1 MLHLRPHAKINLGLL
16 IKGKRPDGYH
26 LLETLLVPLPQLRDE
41 LWLEPSDDGTCSILL
56 EGIGLDG
63 SPDDNL
69 CVRAWKLL
77 RERVPDL
84 PGLRIRLLKGIP
96 AGAGLGGG
104 SSDAAHTLLGI
115 NERFGLGL
123 TRAELALMAARLG
136 ADVPFF
142 LYDTPMLATG
152 IGTDLEPWPLEL
164 PYRIE
169 VATPPIHSATAAAY
183 RALDSRSC
191 DPARSLREILRAP
204 VSQWPQQLVNDL
216 EQPVF
221 GLYPE
226 LAALKADFYARGACY
241 AAMSGSGSAVFGLFG
256 E

>member
-16 IKGKRPDGYH
+16 IKGRRPDGYH
-26 LLETLLVPLPQLRDE
+26 LLETLLLPLPQLRDG
-41 LWLEPSDDGTCSILL
+41 LWLEPSDDGACTIRL

-63 SPDDNL
+63 APDDNL

-77 RERVPDL
+77 RERIPEL
-84 PGLRIRLLKGIP
+84 PGLRIRLAKGIP

-115 NERFGLGL
+115 NELFGLGL
-123 TRAELALMAARLG
+123 TRDELAPLAARLG
-136 ADVPFF
+136 SDVPFF

-152 IGTDLEPWPLEL
+152 TGTDLEPWPLEL

-169 VATPPIHSATAAAY
+169 VVTPPIHSATAAAY
-183 RALDSRSC
+183 RALDARSC
-191 DPARSLREILRAP
+191 DPARSLRDILRAP
-204 VSQWPQQLVNDL
+204 AAKWPQLLVNDL
-216 EQPVF
+216 EEPVF

-226 LAALKADFYARGACY
+226 LAAIKAELYARGAVY

-256 E
+256 G